1 MSATAAVGLKL
12 TQGPFRLGPV
22 EFDADP
28 GEAIAIIGPSG
39 AGKTTLL
46 RAVAGF
52 LPLDAGRVDIGGED
66 CTGLP
71 PEARGLGYVPQGYAL
86 LPHRTVLQN
95 VRYPQEI
102 RGAADANERAWTM
115 LRRFHLEALARAY
128 PARLSGGER
137 QRVAMARAL
146 AAEPRLLL
154 WDEPLAA
161 LDAQAQDELLDLL
174 RGVLDEER
182 VPLLLVTHDPGT
194 AFSLAN
200 RCLVLDAGRES
211 FFGPLEDLLR
221 RPPTAFVA
229 RFLGTENVYRP
240 ADLEAPSEFARWLA
254 ARSGGEGV
262 CVPADRVAWSW
273 ESGAGWKA
281 SLVRLRRTPRGT
293 ELWADLQGVRVRAVR
308 PGDAAGPRAPPQG
321 ADVWIRVEESSL
333 VPLEG
338 DRHGSPTT

>member
-1 MSATAAVGLKL
+1 MSAIATTGLKV
-12 TQGPFRLGPV
+12 THGPFRLGPLDF
-22 EFDADP
+22 EADP
-28 GEAIAIIGPSG
+28 GEALAVIGPSG

-52 LPLDAGRVDIGGED
+52 LTLEAGRVHIGGED
-66 CTGLP
+66 CTDRP
-71 PEARGLGYVPQGYAL
+71 PEERGLGYVPQGYGL

-95 VRYPQEI
+95 VRYPGDL
-102 RGAADANERAWTM
+102 RGARDADERARHM
-115 LRRFHLEALARAY
+115 LRRFRLEDRARAY
-128 PARLSGGER
+128 PAQLSGGER

-146 AAEPRLLL
+146 AAGPRLLL

-194 AFSLAN
+194 AFSLAD

-254 ARSGGEGV
+254 ARSGSEGV
-262 CVPADRVAWSW
+262 CIPADRVAWSW
-273 ESGAGWKA
+273 EPGAGWKA
-281 SLVRLRRTPRGT
+281 SRVRLRRTPRGT

-308 PGDAAGPRAPPQG
+308 PGDTAGPRVPPRG
-321 ADVWIRVEESSL
+321 ADVWIRVEEGSL

-338 DRHGSPTT
+338 DRDGPPTP